1 MTIYGPNGGVVT
13 GQPISP
19 FFGAQNGA
27 SPAGGPVTTIPAG
40 MPLLEAAARGVVP
53 RNANVTSINGVSASL
68 TTIDDLMAN
77 GAGAQLNLGTGT
89 PNVAG
94 NPAGNG
100 AINQQ
105 EFVDGTSAAS
115 QTVNGPTPTATESL
129 TSCPVSGA
137 TLGANVTLAG
147 TYQG

>member
-1 MTIYGPNGGVVT
+1 MNMTIYQTEGRVA

-19 FFGAQNGA
+19 SFGAQNGA
-27 SPAGGPVTTIPAG
+27 GGGGVVAIPAG
-40 MPLLEAAARGVVP
+40 MSMLEAMSRGILP
-53 RNANVTSINGVSASL
+53 RNAQVTSINGVGASL
-68 TTIDDLMAN
+68 TTIDDLMSN
-77 GAGAQLNLGTGT
+77 GAGNQLNLGTST

-115 QTVNGPTPTATESL
+115 QTVNGPTPTAVESL

-137 TLGANVTLAG
+137 TLGTNISLAG
-147 TYQG
+147 TFQG